1 VFYIDGKNIDD
12 TTLDN
17 LNDLIYSLLTK
28 IYPTKAVEDF
38 EIQRRAATVTFV
50 KSGISVDIVPVIQD
64 ESNPNHGWQYDLK
77 SKERNLT
84 CAPCH
89 IQFIRDRK
97 NSDKHYRTLVRM
109 AKRWKNFEN
118 PQALNLFISS

>member
-1 VFYIDGKNIDD
+1 MNQIQIMKAIMI
-12 TTLDN
+12 
-17 LNDLIYSLLTK
+17 LN
-28 IYPTKAVEDF
+28 P
-38 EIQRRAATVTFV
+38 
-50 KSGISVDIVPVIQD
+50 
-64 ESNPNHGWQYDLK
+64 
-77 SKERNLT
+77 ERNLT

-118 PQALNLFISS
+118 PPGLKSFHIELILAYLQDRDGPTENIEQRFREFFVGFGCSKQIK